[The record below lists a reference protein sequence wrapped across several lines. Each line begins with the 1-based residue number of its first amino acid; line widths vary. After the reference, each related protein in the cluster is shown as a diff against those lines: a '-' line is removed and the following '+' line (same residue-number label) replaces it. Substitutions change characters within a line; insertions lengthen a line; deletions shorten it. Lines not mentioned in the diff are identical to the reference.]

1 MIRVILNQF
10 YLTMS
15 YFDRRDVM
23 NNPAATLF
31 KGGILFLVPG
41 YFLLSYNL
49 VIDANLDFATFMFFT
64 VTGLAISSLGIG
76 YLFSILSNVLDETE
90 ISMNYTIVPPFG
102 AFLFA
107 IGFILMYLAVVA
119 QSFLGYYSNVFIDVL
134 VTLLQFGLIVFA
146 GLISNRVSEWLSE
159 KSIAMNS
166 ESENFYVE

>member
-1 MIRVILNQF
+1 
-10 YLTMS
+10 MS

-31 KGGILFLVPG
+31 KGGILFLVPR
-41 YFLLSYNL
+41 YFLISYNL

-64 VTGLAISSLGIG
+64 VTGLVISCLGIG
-76 YLFSILSNVLDETE
+76 YLFSTLSNVLDETE
-90 ISMNYTIVPPFG
+90 ISTNYTIVLPFG

-107 IGFILMYLAVVA
+107 IGFILMYLAVLA
-119 QSFLGYYSNVFIDVL
+119 QSFLGYYSNVFIDFL

-166 ESENFYVE
+166 ESENFYIE